1 MTSLIT
7 GIIFSQLLV
16 FSYGADGT
24 IGLVYPIRDFH
35 VSTEKEE
42 IVMYFRMKILDE
54 LTYPVNLL
62 NAIKLSL
69 TNILNIPG
77 VKEQPTISALVTRQI
92 NSIIV
97 SIGVTSRS
105 LETIIKYRGSEIKT
119 PTEACSAELADN
131 IDMLIFTAETYITNA
146 VTALGN
152 PPVASVTVGS
162 NEYNDIL
169 NVIQDSYLHMRNVED
184 KVGNYLSQLEALT
197 SGEVSADILSA
208 VQMSSCVPE
217 GEFDKIKVTGCEKTK
232 GGLLCTLEVEIYL
245 NNQKYTTFVPVNYNG
260 VELKI
265 PENKKLAK
273 SNDRKYGLLSCRDE
287 ETEMVNDCIF
297 SEWSA
302 TEFIFGNDYI
312 AAIDHCNFT
321 LADPPLPMQN
331 MDRSVLIMNKKV
343 TITTR
348 EGEGR
353 ERDLMNE
360 SPMAI
365 SFGKN
370 LKMTAA
376 VDKVKL
382 KFKGGILES
391 GVEIM
396 TSNYNKSTITLM
408 HKKALSEAFWNMDWV
423 NILKYF
429 TLVVQVIVLPVT
441 FTTCSLSVYALIRYL
456 IRRRKKKKEARRRE
470 KYKTRRNYEIN
481 KEADKTIRKKA
492 WR

>member
-1 MTSLIT
+1 MMSLVT
-7 GIIFSQLLV
+7 GIIFSQILV
-16 FSYGADGT
+16 LSDGADGT

-42 IVMYFRMKILDE
+42 IAMYFRMKILDE

-62 NAIKLSL
+62 SAIKVSL
-69 TNILNIPG
+69 NNILNIPG
-77 VKEQPTISALVTRQI
+77 VKEQTTIRELMTRQI
-92 NSIIV
+92 SSTLV
-97 SIGVTSRS
+97 SIEMISKS
-105 LETIIKYRGSEIKT
+105 LETIIKYRGIEIKN

-131 IDMLIFTAETYITNA
+131 VDMLIFAAETYITNA
-146 VTALGN
+146 VTALGS
-152 PPVASVTVGS
+152 PPVVSVTVGS
-162 NEYNDIL
+162 PAYNDIL

-197 SGEVSADILSA
+197 SGEVSPDILSA
-208 VQMSSCVPE
+208 IQMSSCVPE
-217 GEFDKIKVTGCEKTK
+217 GEFDKVKVTGCEKTK
-232 GGLLCTLEVEIYL
+232 GGLLCTLEIEIYL
-245 NNQKYTTFVPVNYNG
+245 NNQKYTTFIPVNYNG

-273 SNDRKYGLLSCRDE
+273 SSDRKYGLLSCRDE
-287 ETEMVNDCIF
+287 EIEMINDCLF

-302 TEFIFGNDYI
+302 TEFIFGNDFI

-321 LADPPLPMQN
+321 LADPPLPMQS
-331 MDRSVLIMNKKV
+331 MDRSVLIMDKRV
-343 TITTR
+343 TITTQ
-348 EGEGR
+348 EGERR
-353 ERDLMNE
+353 EKDITNT

-365 SFGKN
+365 SFGKD
-370 LKMTAA
+370 LKMTVA

-391 GVEIM
+391 GFEIM
-396 TSNYNKSTITLM
+396 TSNYNASTITLM
-408 HKKALSEAFWNMDWV
+408 HKKALNEAFWNMDWI